1 MTASQIGKSAV
12 IHPVV
17 VVTVNGYKF
26 RALLD
31 SGASHSYVSSRFVGL
46 VNVQPRS
53 SSLRQ
58 IAMLMGVTTKK
69 MKTYDVVVQSVSSDF
84 RCGCECD
91 RDRQARATY
100 SGQSSLQASNQRS
113 FPPERRAHV

>member
-17 VVTVNGYKF
+17 VVIVNGNKF

-31 SGASHSYVSSRFVGL
+31 SGASHSYVSSTFVGL
-46 VNVQPRS
+46 VNIQSRS

-58 IAMLMGVTTKK
+58 IAMLMGVTPRK
-69 MKTYDVVVQSVSSDF
+69 
-84 RCGCECD
+84 
-91 RDRQARATY
+91 
-100 SGQSSLQASNQRS
+100 
-113 FPPERRAHV
+113 